1 MSEQK
6 PVILVA
12 VSKVE
17 ARTWEL
23 GTKVPQLTPR
33 DVYMWL
39 EKFER
44 FKNWQGYKG
53 VWFLMRPEVSVKMI
67 SNGIE

>member
-6 PVILVA
+6 PVVLVA

-53 VWFLMRPEVSVKMI
+53 V
-67 SNGIE
+67 

>member
-1 MSEQK
+1 MTKQK
-6 PVILVA
+6 PVVLVA
-12 VSKVE
+12 ASKVE
-17 ARTWEL
+17 GRTWEL

-44 FKNWQGYKG
+44 FKNWLGNKG
-53 VWFLMRPEVSVKMI
+53 F
-67 SNGIE
+67 